1 MGSSVQEFSR
11 FERQIGDMAT
21 RSRARILVV
30 DDEENIAYL
39 LKSAWIAANFTVET
53 AATGRTALELVG
65 TWRPDILVL
74 DVTLP
79 DMTGFDI
86 LDRLRASGNKVPVVF
101 LTARGDTNDRV
112 RGLSA
117 GADDY
122 VAKPF
127 SLEEVTAR
135 VVACLR
141 RAGLA
146 TVETRYTIDDL
157 VLDDDAHRVWRGT
170 EEIQLTATEYRLLHL
185 LVANA
190 DKVVSRARIL
200 EHIWQYDF
208 GGESSIIESF
218 VSNLRKKVDR
228 NGTKLIHTVR
238 GLGYMIRTSR

>member
-1 MGSSVQEFSR
+1 MGIQ
-11 FERQIGDMAT
+11 
-21 RSRARILVV
+21 SRARILVV

-39 LKSAWIAANFTVET
+39 LKSAWMAVNFSVET
-53 AATGRTALELVG
+53 VSTGRAALDLVG
-65 TWRPDILVL
+65 TWRPDLLVL
-74 DVTLP
+74 DVGLP
-79 DMTGFDI
+79 DMTGFDV
-86 LDRLRASGNKVPVVF
+86 LDRLRAVGNKVPVVF

-141 RAGLA
+141 RSGLA
-146 TVETRYTIDDL
+146 TVETRYTVDDL
-157 VLDDDAHRVWRGT
+157 VVDDDAHRVWRGT

-185 LVANA
+185 LIANA

-200 EHIWQYDF
+200 EHVWQYDF

-218 VSNLRKKVDR
+218 ISNVRKKVDR
-228 NGTKLIHTVR
+228 NGPKLIHTVR
-238 GLGYMIRTSR
+238 GLGYSIRHPR